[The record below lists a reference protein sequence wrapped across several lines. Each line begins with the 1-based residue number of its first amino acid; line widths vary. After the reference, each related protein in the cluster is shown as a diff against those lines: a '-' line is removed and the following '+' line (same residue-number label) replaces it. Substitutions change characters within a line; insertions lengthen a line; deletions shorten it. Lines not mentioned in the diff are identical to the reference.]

1 MSNSTFSIK
10 NMSNELRVAYIL
22 IVMIVAFMIFFK
34 FTVCLKNGKE
44 GNVSNEISQWVKD
57 NPKEIL
63 DSINDFIEKQRA
75 ESQKQQENDAKE
87 AVKNNYNKL
96 IDETTAGVYNS
107 KGKKIIV
114 EFFDYNCGY
123 CKMAKQA
130 IDQVV
135 KEDKDVKVIYRDFPI
150 FGGNSELAAKY
161 AIAVAISN
169 PGKYHDFASALFE
182 LGAREESTIKDAVV
196 KAGLKLVN
204 IEKVLK
210 DKESEINNRLK
221 SNRELASSLGL
232 RGTPAFV
239 IGEEFIPGYVDATT
253 IKSMLNK

>member
-1 MSNSTFSIK
+1 MSNSAFSIK
-10 NMSNELRVAYIL
+10 NMNNELKVAYIL
-22 IVMIVAFMIFFK
+22 IAMIIAFMIFLK
-34 FTVCLKNGKE
+34 FTVCLRNEK

-63 DSINDFIEKQRA
+63 DSINGFIEKQRA

-87 AVKNNYNKL
+87 AVKNNYDKL

-182 LGAREESTIKDAVV
+182 LGAREESTIKNAVV

-210 DKESEINNRLK
+210 DKESEINDRLK
-221 SNRELASSLGL
+221 ANRELASSLGL

-253 IKSMLNK
+253 IKSMLDK

>member
-1 MSNSTFSIK
+1 MSKSAFSIK
-10 NMSNELRVAYIL
+10 NMSNELKIAYVLIIL
-22 IVMIVAFMIFFK
+22 IIAFIVFCK
-34 FTVCLKNGKE
+34 FTKCSKNKE
-44 GNVSNEISQWVKD
+44 SNVKDEISQWVKD

-63 DSINDFIEKQRA
+63 DSINGFLEQQRA
-75 ESQKQQENDAKE
+75 NAQRQQETNAKE
-87 AVKNNYNKL
+87 AIKTNYDKL
-96 IDETTAGVYNS
+96 TDEKTAGIYNS

-150 FGGNSELAAKY
+150 FGGNSEVAAKY

-169 PGKYHDFASALFE
+169 PDKYHDFASALFE
-182 LGAREESTIKDAVV
+182 LGAREEATIKDAVV
-196 KAGLKLVN
+196 KAGLKLAN

-210 DKESEINNRLK
+210 NKESEINDRLK
-221 SNRELASSLGL
+221 ANRELATSLGL

-239 IGEEFIPGYVDATT
+239 IGEEFVPGYVDATT